1 MSLRVTQG
9 STVSLMLAGLE
20 SNQSSLSILEGQLS
34 SGKAI
39 SKPSDNPVGTG
50 QALQL
55 QTDISRNTQYQT
67 NAQDGLSW
75 LGTADN
81 ALQSGTSI
89 LQRLT
94 TLVTEG
100 ASTGSNS
107 STSLSAISTEVASLK
122 QEMLG
127 VANTTYLGRPIFGG
141 NTTNT
146 AAYVADPT
154 TGAVTYQ
161 GDTGAVMRTVGS
173 DTQVQVNVNAA
184 DAFGTPSVVGPPAST
199 GNDVFSMFDQ
209 ITNDLTNDPGNL
221 SNDISLV
228 QSALAQM
235 SNAQAGEGA
244 AYNRISDMN
253 TAAGNQV
260 TNLTGN
266 LSDVVNVDTAQAVTN
281 ETMQQAAYQ
290 ASLQAMSNILQLS
303 LTDFLK

>member
-1 MSLRVTQG
+1 MSLRVTQN
-9 STVSLMLAGLE
+9 STTALMLAGLE
-20 SNQSSLSILEGQLS
+20 SNQSNLSTLEQQLS

-55 QTDISRNTQYQT
+55 QGEISRNTQYQN

-81 ALQSGTSI
+81 ALQSGAAI
-89 LQRLT
+89 LQRLN
-94 TLVTEG
+94 TLVTQG
-100 ASTGSNS
+100 ASTGGNS
-107 STSLSAISTEVASLK
+107 AASLSAIASEVSGLK

-127 VANTTYLGRPIFGG
+127 VANSSYLGRPVFGG
-141 NTTNT
+141 TTTNS

-161 GDTGAVMRTVGS
+161 GDTGAVMRTVGAS
-173 DTQVQVNVNAA
+173 TQVQVNVNAS
-184 DAFGTPSVVGPPAST
+184 DAFGTPSTAGPPATT
-199 GNDVFSMFDQ
+199 GDDVFAMFDQ
-209 ITNDLTNDPGNL
+209 ITSDLTSNPSNL
-221 SNDISLV
+221 SSDITSV
-228 QSALAQM
+228 QSSLARM
-235 SNAQAGEGA
+235 SNALAGEGA
-244 AYNRISDMN
+244 TYNRVSAMN

-266 LSDVVNVDTAQAVTN
+266 LSNVVNVDTALTVTN

>member
-9 STVSLMLAGLE
+9 STVALMLAGLE
-20 SNQSSLSILEGQLS
+20 SNQNSLSTLEQQLS

-39 SKPSDNPVGTG
+39 TKPSDNPVGTG
-50 QALQL
+50 QALAL
-55 QTDISRNTQYQT
+55 QGTISRNTQYQN

-81 ALQSGTSI
+81 ALSSGVSI
-89 LQRLT
+89 LQRLN
-94 TLVTEG
+94 TLVVEG
-100 ASTGSNS
+100 ASTGSNT
-107 STSLSAISTEVASLK
+107 STSLSAIATEVSSLK

-127 VANTTYLGRPIFGG
+127 VANTSYLGRPVFGG
-141 NTTNT
+141 TTSNST
-146 AAYVADPT
+146 AYVADPT
-154 TGAVTYQ
+154 TGNVTYQ
-161 GDTGAVMRTVGS
+161 GDTGAVMRTVGAN
-173 DTQVQVNVNAA
+173 TQVQVNVNAS
-184 DAFGTPSVVGPPAST
+184 DAFGTPSTST
-199 GNDVFSMFDQ
+199 TTGDDVFSMFDK
-209 ITNDLTNDPGNL
+209 ITTDLTSNPSNL
-221 SNDISLV
+221 SADISSV
-228 QSALAQM
+228 QTALARM

-244 AYNRISDMN
+244 AYNRVTEMN

-260 TNLTGN
+260 TNLTAN